1 MIKIAIVEDDE
12 LDSSKLKT
20 FIKQYEM
27 NNPSF
32 SFEII
37 TFSNPIVFIDSY
49 SFDFDLI
56 FLDIKMPEMNG
67 MDLAKK
73 IREKDKNVILFFIT
87 SLGQYAIKGYEV
99 EALDFLVK
107 PIQYS
112 EFALK
117 FDRAVKRIHKSNLEE
132 SIVVTYKGNSIRLSI
147 NEITYVEAIHH
158 RIVYHTDSKREFMSL
173 GTLKSVIEK
182 LNSNLFSLCNKCYL
196 VNLKLITNIDD
207 TYCYLGNEK
216 LLISRPRKKEFKQA
230 FVNYLQGNSK

>member
-37 TFSNPIVFIDSY
+37 TFSNPIVFIESY

-73 IREKDKNVILFFIT
+73 IREKDKNVIC
-87 SLGQYAIKGYEV
+87 S
-99 EALDFLVK
+99 
-107 PIQYS
+107 S
-112 EFALK
+112 
-117 FDRAVKRIHKSNLEE
+117 
-132 SIVVTYKGNSIRLSI
+132 
-147 NEITYVEAIHH
+147 
-158 RIVYHTDSKREFMSL
+158 
-173 GTLKSVIEK
+173 
-182 LNSNLFSLCNKCYL
+182 
-196 VNLKLITNIDD
+196 
-207 TYCYLGNEK
+207 
-216 LLISRPRKKEFKQA
+216 
-230 FVNYLQGNSK
+230 